1 MKLHVA
7 IGRQA
12 GRQVEGEIF
21 VVIFSLKV
29 CVLYCQPGLSRFF
42 ACVFVGIQPVV
53 SDRPTR
59 RVSYAASVLRA
70 SPELPRFL
78 APQLI
83 RAREHGVVGCGMDT
97 KRNPRQGSDGFL
109 RSREAK
115 ATFRWPH
122 HPRDRSQVKLLRRH
136 RRIPGGLVPRFQL

>member
-1 MKLHVA
+1 MA
-7 IGRQA
+7 GRQTGRQTGRQA

-70 SPELPRFL
+70 SPKLPRFL

-83 RAREHGVVGCGMDT
+83 RAREHGVVGCGMDSRGT
-97 KRNPRQGSDGFL
+97 QG
-109 RSREAK
+109 REVMDSCDQE
-115 ATFRWPH
+115 RP
-122 HPRDRSQVKLLRRH
+122 KL
-136 RRIPGGLVPRFQL
+136 PFGGPTTRETAAR